1 MYTLG
6 VKELC
11 LIMVANRTLTIGC
24 SLLSVVDAQVG
35 VHGWRFVNYSQEL
48 RKIFSNRCQKHEAA
62 GGPKPG
68 FYKGP
73 RGGPTRGPREVARG
87 PREAVVSIATRRCET
102 TLEKHNHAYRS
113 RAWRFSWVF
122 MVATQLA
129 PKLYFGIPMCL
140 PE

>member
-6 VKELC
+6 FKELC

-24 SLLSVVDAQVG
+24 SLLSFGDAQVG
-35 VHGWRFVNYSQEL
+35 VHGWRFVNYSQAL
-48 RKIFSNRCQKHEAA
+48 RKIFSNRCQSMKLLE
-62 GGPKPG
+62 GQNLG
-68 FYKGP
+68 F
-73 RGGPTRGPREVARG
+73 TRGLEVALREACARLREVRARQWS
-87 PREAVVSIATRRCET
+87 VATRRCET

-122 MVATQLA
+122 KVATQLA